1 MVKLWC
7 QCRVGQAR
15 EKEGEKSKH
24 QRTNEQSVSND
35 TLRST
40 PKLKYISVVT
50 LLLIWRRDNNSNNG
64 ENVWPKLYSSY
75 MLGLAGWLVCIS
87 HRSWELRKSCGLD
100 KEKKTHK
107 TWLNRRRRRKTEP
120 AEKHTVEFKWAAR
133 CQSWCRFNNTLS
145 HHSKAEQNR
154 EIEKEQVSTIGPIIC

>member
-1 MVKLWC
+1 MYYVILHTQTQIGKVKDPRMIISILSIIHLNGEIMMSVSSWTSK
-7 QCRVGQAR
+7 R
-15 EKEGEKSKH
+15 ESERKKSKH

-87 HRSWELRKSCGLD
+87 HRSWELRKSWDWTKKWKHIKHGSTEEEVE
-100 KEKKTHK
+100 EKQ
-107 TWLNRRRRRKTEP
+107 NQRK
-120 AEKHTVEFKWAAR
+120 
-133 CQSWCRFNNTLS
+133 NT
-145 HHSKAEQNR
+145 Q
-154 EIEKEQVSTIGPIIC
+154 